1 MERLELLYEGKA
13 KRVFRTE
20 SEDLLILEFTDV
32 ATAFNGKKKGNIAD
46 KGAIN
51 NEMSVYLFNTL
62 EDLEIPTHF
71 VQKLGDQEMLVK
83 RVEII
88 PIEVVM
94 RNIVAGSLSK
104 RLGISEGFE
113 LETPVLEFYYKSDE
127 LGDPMINEY
136 HIMAM
141 KLASK
146 MEMKKIK
153 DLAFKINTCLIN
165 EFSKAGLKLV
175 DFKLEFGRYKG
186 QIILADE
193 ISPDTCRLWDMK
205 TNEKFDKDRFR
216 RDLGD
221 VEDAYKEA
229 LKRLLGGR

>member
-51 NEMSVYLFNTL
+51 NEMSVYLFSTL

>member
-71 VQKLGDQEMLVK
+71 VQKLGDREMLVK

-127 LGDPMINEY
+127 LGDPIINEY

>member
-71 VQKLGDQEMLVK
+71 VQKLGDREMLVK

-113 LETPVLEFYYKSDE
+113 LETPVLEFYYKSDG

>member
-51 NEMSVYLFNTL
+51 NEMSVYLFSTL

-71 VQKLGDQEMLVK
+71 VQKLGDREMLVK

>member
-71 VQKLGDQEMLVK
+71 VQKLGDREMLVK

>member
-1 MERLELLYEGKA
+1 
-13 KRVFRTE
+13 
-20 SEDLLILEFTDV
+20 V

-51 NEMSVYLFNTL
+51 NEMSVYLFSTL

-71 VQKLGDQEMLVK
+71 VQKLGDREMLVK

>member
-1 MERLELLYEGKA
+1 MERLELLYVGKA

-71 VQKLGDQEMLVK
+71 VQKLGDREMLVK

>member
-51 NEMSVYLFNTL
+51 NEMSVYLFSIL

-71 VQKLGDQEMLVK
+71 VQKLGDREMLVK